1 MKNKSITFF
10 YLTHKFYN
18 KYKNQIPIKT
28 KISYQK
34 VHCSIFI
41 KNSVYCLMKI
51 TLINP
56 LEKIED
62 FSKFPI

>member
-1 MKNKSITFF
+1 MLETIKQLTDNIPEAAFKTF
-10 YLTHKFYN
+10 TSDRGN
-18 KYKNQIPIKT
+18 
-28 KISYQK
+28 
-34 VHCSIFI
+34 IFI